1 MVKNIMC
8 SEFNLQSN
16 PCEFD
21 LDGAMADLESLD
33 LSLSEFLSLSLDLDE
48 KMEGL
53 EDLLGD
59 SVAAVSAAADPP
71 PDSIVA
77 VEGSPSEVN
86 NIFCAFCDRFFA
98 GKCEKIENYQAL
110 NTYIFQTGK
119 FLR

>member
-1 MVKNIMC
+1 
-8 SEFNLQSN
+8 
-16 PCEFD
+16 
-21 LDGAMADLESLD
+21 MADLESLD

-86 NIFCAFCDRFFA
+86 NIFCAFCDRF
-98 GKCEKIENYQAL
+98 GEKCEKIENYVPVVEYVHIT
-110 NTYIFQTGK
+110 NG
-119 FLR
+119 

>member
-1 MVKNIMC
+1 MRSRYSAKDYLIIYIVYSGK
-8 SEFNLQSN
+8 
-16 PCEFD
+16 
-21 LDGAMADLESLD
+21 
-33 LSLSEFLSLSLDLDE
+33 FLSLSLDLDE

-71 PDSIVA
+71 PDSIAA

>member
-1 MVKNIMC
+1 
-8 SEFNLQSN
+8 
-16 PCEFD
+16 
-21 LDGAMADLESLD
+21 MADLESLD

-71 PDSIVA
+71 PDSIAA

-86 NIFCAFCDRFFA
+86 NIFCAFCETAFGGKMRKDRELPVVEYVRLSLFFQPFC
-98 GKCEKIENYQAL
+98 GNEHNWIFRNLEFREKILE
-110 NTYIFQTGK
+110 FS
-119 FLR
+119 

>member
-1 MVKNIMC
+1 
-8 SEFNLQSN
+8 
-16 PCEFD
+16 
-21 LDGAMADLESLD
+21 MADLESLD

-59 SVAAVSAAADPP
+59 SVAAVSAAPADEPP
-71 PDSIVA
+71 PDSIAA

-119 FLR
+119 LLRENATLIESEIFK